1 MLNRTLQDSIQY
13 IKGVGPKR
21 GLLLKKLNINTVEDC
36 LYFLPHRYED
46 RSKVKKMNQLV
57 HGEQVTFVDKI
68 INAGTFNIGR
78 RKKIFEVILQDDTG
92 IVRAKWFRFN
102 EKYFREKFAVGSE
115 AIVSGEPRYN
125 SRVGAGL
132 EIIHPDIEVVTG
144 GAIDTL
150 EIGRIIPVYHNTEGL
165 HMKSIRQIMKQVI
178 DVYVSLVEEI
188 LPDEIL
194 QRHKF
199 PPRSEA
205 FQFAHFPANGFTEEE
220 LQNFKTPAHQRL
232 IFEELFLIQLGLAW
246 RKKHA
251 TDTTKGTPLKTRGEM
266 IRKLIQLLKFEL
278 TNAQKRVLSEI
289 MGDLE
294 KDRPMNR
301 LIFGDVGSGKTIVAI
316 ITLMTAV
323 DNGFQ
328 GALMAPTE
336 LLAEQHYLNIQPYC
350 KALGIS
356 FELVTSAASP
366 KEKKRIQE
374 SIQSGATQIIVGTHA
389 LIQKD
394 VGFHNLGLAVIDE
407 QQRFGVLQREAIGKK
422 GIAPH
427 ILIMTATPIP
437 RSLALTLYG
446 DMDVSVLDE
455 LPPGRQPITTKIYY
469 ENKRDD
475 AYEFLR
481 KELDKGRQAYVVCP
495 LIEESAMLD
504 LNTAI
509 AVQEH
514 LTQLFP
520 ERIVG
525 LVHGKL
531 KKEDRQKI
539 MTEFYAGKIDILVAT
554 TVIEVGIDVPNATV
568 MIIEHSERFGL
579 AQSHQL
585 RGRVGRGANI
595 SYCIL
600 IAYYPLSDEAKARLK
615 ALLKSN
621 DGFVIAEEDLSI
633 RGPGDFM
640 GTRQSGLP
648 SLRIANLI
656 RDIKVIEIARKEAFD
671 LIDKDP
677 RLEDPKHQKL
687 KQTFQNFIGDKINL
701 MNII

>member
-1 MLNRTLQDSIQY
+1 MSNRTLQDSVQY

-21 GLLLKKLNINTVEDC
+21 ALLLKKLNINTVEDC

-46 RSKVKKMNQLV
+46 RSKVKKIAHLID
-57 HGEQVTFVDKI
+57 GEQVTFVGKI
-68 INAGTFNIGR
+68 INAGSFGIGR
-78 RKKIFEVILQDDTG
+78 RKKIFEVILQDGTG
-92 IVRAKWFRFN
+92 VVRAKWFKFN

-115 AIVSGEPRYN
+115 IIVSGQPRFN
-125 SRVGAGL
+125 KRLGAGL
-132 EIIHPDIEVVTG
+132 EIIHPDVETVGTET
-144 GAIDTL
+144 DTL
-150 EIGRIIPVYHNTEGL
+150 EIGKIIPVYHNTEGL
-165 HMKSIRQIMKQVI
+165 HMKSLRQIMKQV
-178 DVYVSLVEEI
+178 VEGYVSLVEEI

-199 PPRSEA
+199 PPRSQA
-205 FQFAHFPANGFTEEE
+205 FQFAHFPANGFTEED
-220 LQNFKTPAHQRL
+220 LGSFKTPSHQRL

-251 TDTTKGTPLKTRGEM
+251 ADTVRGTPLKTRGEM
-266 IRKLIQLLKFEL
+266 IRKLVHLLKFEL
-278 TNAQKRVLSEI
+278 TNAQKRALAEI
-289 MGDLE
+289 MGNLE
-294 KDRPMNR
+294 KDQPMNR
-301 LIFGDVGSGKTIVAI
+301 LLFGDVGSGKTIVAL
-316 ITLMTAV
+316 ITLLTAV

-350 KALGIS
+350 NALGIS

-374 SIQSGATQIIVGTHA
+374 NIQNGTTQIIVGTHA

-394 VGFHNLGLAVIDE
+394 VEFHKLGLAVIDE

-455 LPPGRQPITTKIYY
+455 LPPGRQPITTKRYY
-469 ENKRDD
+469 ENKRDE
-475 AYEFLR
+475 AYDFLR

-495 LIEESAMLD
+495 LIEESETLD

-509 AVQEH
+509 AVREY
-514 LTQLFP
+514 LTQMFP
-520 ERIVG
+520 ERKVG
-525 LVHGKL
+525 LIHGKL
-531 KKEDRQKI
+531 KKEERQKI
-539 MTEFYAGKIDILVAT
+539 MSRFHAGEIDILVAT

-568 MIIEHSERFGL
+568 MIIEHAERFGL

-585 RGRVGRGANI
+585 RGRVGRGAHT
-595 SYCIL
+595 SYCLL
-600 IAYYPLSDEAKARLK
+600 IAYYPLSDTAKARLN
-615 ALLKSN
+615 AMLKST

-656 RDIKVIEIARKEAFD
+656 RDIKVIEVARKEAFD

-677 RLEDPKHQKL
+677 KLEDPKHHKL
-687 KQTFQNFIGDKINL
+687 KQTFQNFLGDRINL
-701 MNII
+701 MNVI

>member
-1 MLNRTLQDSIQY
+1 MSNRTLQDSIQY

-57 HGEQVTFVDKI
+57 HGKQVTFVGKI

-102 EKYFREKFAVGSE
+102 EKYFREKFAVGLE
-115 AIVSGEPRYN
+115 AIVSGEPRFN

-132 EIIHPDIEVVTG
+132 EIIHPDIEIVTG
-144 GAIDTL
+144 GVVDTL

-178 DVYVSLVEEI
+178 DGYVSLVEEI

-194 QRHKF
+194 YRHKF

-251 TDTTKGTPLKTRGEM
+251 TDTVKGTPLKTRGEL
-266 IRKLIQLLKFEL
+266 IRKLIHLLKFEL

-301 LIFGDVGSGKTIVAI
+301 LLFGDVGSGKTIVAI

-323 DNGFQ
+323 DNGLQ

-374 SIQSGATQIIVGTHA
+374 SIQSGETQVIVGTHA

-394 VGFHNLGLAVIDE
+394 VGFHKLGLAVIDE

-455 LPPGRQPITTKIYY
+455 LPPGRQPISTKIYY

-495 LIEESAMLD
+495 LIEESAVLD
-504 LNTAI
+504 LNTVI

-520 ERIVG
+520 ERKVG
-525 LVHGKL
+525 LIHGKL
-531 KKEDRQKI
+531 KKEERQKI

-585 RGRVGRGANI
+585 RGRVGRGANT
-595 SYCIL
+595 SFCIL

-615 ALLKSN
+615 AMLKSN

-677 RLEDPKHQKL
+677 KLEDPKHQKL
-687 KQTFQNFIGDKINL
+687 KRTFQNYIGDKINL